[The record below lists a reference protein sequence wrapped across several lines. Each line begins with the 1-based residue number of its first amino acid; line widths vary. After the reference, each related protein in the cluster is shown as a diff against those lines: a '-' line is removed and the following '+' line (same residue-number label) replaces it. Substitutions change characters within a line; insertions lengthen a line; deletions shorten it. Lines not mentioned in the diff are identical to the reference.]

1 MGHKKQVVIAF
12 SSFLLW
18 FLKQK
23 KKKKVEQKEW
33 KMRRCRKCEENL
45 QLHKWALN
53 LK

>member
-1 MGHKKQVVIAF
+1 MGHKKQVVIVF

-18 FLKQK
+18 FLKQ

-45 QLHKWALN
+45 QLHKWAVN